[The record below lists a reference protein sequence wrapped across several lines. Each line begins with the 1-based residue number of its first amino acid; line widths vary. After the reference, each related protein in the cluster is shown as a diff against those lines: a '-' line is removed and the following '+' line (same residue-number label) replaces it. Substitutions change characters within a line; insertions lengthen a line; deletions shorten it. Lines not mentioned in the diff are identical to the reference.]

1 MLIRHTCWHLL
12 TFFHRSSQ
20 EVAGLHHMREVTGAL
35 AGILAAT
42 IVALAIMIWLFL
54 RLRRRYRR
62 TLRELERYK
71 SAGPAGSG
79 GLEQVMTEKPRAQP
93 GNRAQHSTVDLMDTN
108 SDYDLAFELIT
119 PTADGLRNPFDD
131 SSSITAGG
139 LRPGKHTRLLP
150 QHHDKNR
157 LSTTSL
163 VSDVP
168 SAGARSAGAHSA
180 FSTEFYHR
188 AQTRTVPLRR
198 VVNGS
203 AADSDSASGTYSMS
217 GASSADDGSVQTVLV
232 PITRVSTTSSGS
244 RGYTTSEDAD
254 DARSFSNISYTE
266 PESLADS
273 EDFRRTRSRQTD
285 DSRETASSG
294 FSAWGRRLVSRS

>member
-1 MLIRHTCWHLL
+1 
-12 TFFHRSSQ
+12 
-20 EVAGLHHMREVTGAL
+20 MREVTGAL

-42 IVALAIMIWLFL
+42 IVALAIMVWLFL

-71 SAGPAGSG
+71 SAGPFPSSG
-79 GLEQVMTEKPRAQP
+79 GLEQVMTEKPRPQP
-93 GNRAQHSTVDLMDTN
+93 GNRAEHSTVDLMDTN

-131 SSSITAGG
+131 SSSVTAGG
-139 LRPGKHTRLLP
+139 LRSGKHTRLLP
-150 QHHDKNR
+150 QHDKNR

-188 AQTRTVPLRR
+188 AQTRTIPLRR
-198 VVNGS
+198 GAGGS

-273 EDFRRTRSRQTD
+273 EGLRFW
-285 DSRETASSG
+285 AV
-294 FSAWGRRLVSRS
+294 A